1 MALPLARTDSG
12 SIVRWKECCLYHRCA
27 CAYFGMGAERSQE
40 AVSQKLAK
48 SRQLLSRWSAQ
59 HGWTE
64 RAREYDAA
72 LAKEASAA
80 HTARYLADLEAHRK
94 RSMEAGSALYT
105 VAGQLIKQLN
115 YALSQPRKI
124 EGKDGKTYTIHSV
137 ELNANTFA
145 VAARGI
151 TAALDLE
158 AHALGIDKL
167 LPELGDDSE

>member
-1 MALPLARTDSG
+1 MADFPAQLPSESAQAY
-12 SIVRWKECCLYHRCA
+12 EAA
-27 CAYFGMGAERSQE
+27 CAYFGMGADRNLS
-40 AVSQKLAK
+40 AVAQKCNK
-48 SRQLLSRWSAQ
+48 SISLMGRWSSA

>member
-1 MALPLARTDSG
+1 MADFPAQLPNESAQAY
-12 SIVRWKECCLYHRCA
+12 EAA
-27 CAYFGMGAERSQE
+27 CTYFGMGAERSQE

-115 YALSQPRKI
+115 YALGQPRKI
-124 EGKDGKTYTIHSV
+124 VGQDGKTYTIHSV

-167 LPELGDDSE
+167 LPELGDDSEQP

>member
-1 MALPLARTDSG
+1 MADFPAQLSNESAQAY
-12 SIVRWKECCLYHRCA
+12 EAA
-27 CAYFGMGAERSQE
+27 CAYFGMGADRSCE
-40 AVSQKLAK
+40 LVAQKCAK
-48 SRQLLSRWSAQ
+48 SSSLIRRWSSA
-59 HGWTE
+59 HNWTD

-115 YALSQPRKI
+115 YALGQPRKI

-151 TAALDLE
+151 VAALDLE

-167 LPELGDDSE
+167 LPELGDDSEQP